1 MVTDKIRLHSRHGS
15 SSAASLA
22 FTLIE
27 LLVVIAII
35 AILAGMLLPALSKA
49 KAKAQTIKCLNNQK
63 QQGIAYHMYVDDN
76 NDFYPV
82 QPTWSTAGGRRG
94 WMNAYDSDKYGW
106 SNRVLNVYVPAEES
120 FRCPSDRG
128 DALNFKSGIKVG
140 TNIVRTCFEAYG
152 TSYLVQWAGDNFR
165 AKKVTGDSLVKENR
179 PIKGSEVGLRPTTK
193 LIQADWPWHGNR
205 DQRDKQT
212 QWHRGA
218 RRSFNVLFGDAHAEL
233 YTFPEAVKDW
243 VSSPAPDINFL
254 WW

>member
-1 MVTDKIRLHSRHGS
+1 MILLKID
-15 SSAASLA
+15 SSAPRGSHPTAASG

-49 KAKAQTIKCLNNQK
+49 KAKAQSINCLNNQK
-63 QQGIAYHMYVDDN
+63 QQGIGFQLYVGDY
-76 NDFYPV
+76 NDSYPV

-94 WMNAYDSDKYGW
+94 WMNAYESDKYGW
-106 SNRVLNVYVPAEES
+106 SNRVLNVYVPAEQS
-120 FRCPSDRG
+120 FRCPSDKG
-128 DALNFKSGIKVG
+128 DSLNFVSGTRVG

-165 AKKVTGDSLVKENR
+165 VKKVTGDSLIKENR
-179 PIKGSEVGLRPTTK
+179 SIKGSEVALRPTTK

-205 DQRDKQT
+205 DQKNKQT

-218 RRSFNVLFGDAHAEL
+218 RRSFNVLFGDTHAEL
-233 YTFPEAVKDW
+233 YTFPDQVKDW
-243 VSSPAPDINFL
+243 VGSPPPDINYL

>member
-1 MVTDKIRLHSRHGS
+1 MTFSKSRSGLQCFPEN
-15 SSAASLA
+15 ATACA

-63 QQGIAYHMYVDDN
+63 QQGLAYHMYVDDN
-76 NDFYPV
+76 KDSYPV
-82 QPTWSTAGGRRG
+82 QPTWSTVGGRRG
-94 WMNAYDSDKYGW
+94 WLNAYDSDKYGW
-106 SNRVLNVYVPAEES
+106 TNRLLNTYAPAEEC
-120 FRCPSDRG
+120 FRCPSDKG
-128 DALNFKSGIKVG
+128 DSLVFKSGMKAG

-165 AKKVTGDSLVKENR
+165 AKKVTGDSIVIANK
-179 PIKGSEVGLRPTTK
+179 PIKGTEVALRPTTK

-205 DQRDKQT
+205 DQFDRQT

-218 RRSFNVLFGDAHAEL
+218 KRSFNVLFGDAHAEL
-233 YTFPEAVKDW
+233 YTFPDKVKDW
-243 VSSPAPDINFL
+243 ISSPAPDMNYL